1 MVYLTLNTKKDFN
14 ERLIIHKMKQ
24 QRHND
29 LQLIKNAAQILD
41 KLNHKNYPEIAT
53 DLVNLVR
60 SYSTGEQFEQTS

>member
-1 MVYLTLNTKKDFN
+1 MQETILKTINKKT
-14 ERLIIHKMKQ
+14 MKQ
-24 QRHND
+24 QKHND
-29 LQLIKNAAQILD
+29 LHLIKNAAQILD